1 MNYKIVLKT
10 IGKILCIE
18 AILLML
24 PLIVSFIYQDNN
36 QFAFLIT
43 IGVLALVGLPLVNI
57 KANKQMFVRE
67 GFIIV
72 GLTWIIIALFGCLPF
87 IISKEIPSFFDAFF
101 EISSGC
107 FSLSDIP

>member
-36 QFAFLIT
+36 HFAFLIT
-43 IGVLALVGLPLVNI
+43 IGVLILVGLPLVGI
-57 KANKQMFVRE
+57 KANKQMFVKTN
-67 GFIIV
+67 V
-72 GLTWIIIALFGCLPF
+72 HKQLFEKRIDKNTC
-87 IISKEIPSFFDAFF
+87 SMYTV
-101 EISSGC
+101 
-107 FSLSDIP
+107 